1 MRNTAVTAGSRIWEL
16 KSPRGPRKQ
25 ARNRAMKIM
34 DTTRR
39 FFLGAAAGLPLL
51 SSSPLAW
58 AQGSDPIS
66 RDAILRDPDI
76 QARGNPNGDL
86 TIVEWFDYQCPYCKK
101 TAPVLEKIVKQD
113 GKVRMVHKDWPIL
126 GPVSVYAAKMVQ
138 GAKYQGKYE
147 AAHQALIGATGALTE
162 DRVRDLLG
170 KAGVDVEKAKTD
182 YDANQKSVDA
192 LFARN
197 NTQAEALGFN
207 GTPSFIVGVF
217 RVPGVLEEEGF
228 KAAIADAR
236 KAMASQK

>member
-1 MRNTAVTAGSRIWEL
+1 MN
-16 KSPRGPRKQ
+16 
-25 ARNRAMKIM
+25 
-34 DTTRR
+34 TTRR
-39 FFLGAAAGLPLL
+39 LFLGAAAALL
-51 SSSPLAW
+51 MVPRAF
-58 AQGSDPIS
+58 AQETKSDNNPIS

-170 KAGVDVEKAKTD
+170 KAGVDVEKAKAD
-182 YDANQKSVDA
+182 YDANQKTIDA

-217 RVPGVLEEEGF
+217 RVPGVLDEVGF